1 LGCWVSIW
9 PSHKFVKALGNQ
21 PVWPFGRG
29 HHSLSATLPYPRW
42 PWSPACVLAGPACRV
57 GQLWPRVVVS
67 SPPCTSTVPACC
79 PCRLSAAPVLKEE
92 ASEHGS
98 SLVLP
103 LSVSLFLSHVAARAA
118 RHGHQ
123 LSARVECSCSSA
135 RPLRPAH
142 RPSSL
147 LASRSGRLLS
157 PRAPDGPCRAVPPP
171 SSSCPA
177 CVRDWGATGHPWPCH
192 RRPRV
197 RQAPRCL
204 CASSSPSLALLRPSR

>member
-29 HHSLSATLPYPRW
+29 HHSVSATLPCPGW
-42 PWSPACVLAGPACRV
+42 PWSPASVLAGPACRV
-57 GQLWPRVVVS
+57 GQLWSHAVVS

-79 PCRLSAAPVLKEE
+79 PAAYLLRLCLRRRQACMAPH
-92 ASEHGS
+92 SS
-98 SLVLP
+98 SL
-103 LSVSLFLSHVAARAA
+103 SRSISLSHVAARAA

-123 LSARVECSCSSA
+123 QSARVECSCSSA
-135 RPLRPAH
+135 CPLRLAH

-147 LASRSGRLLS
+147 LASRSGHLLS
-157 PRAPDGPCRAVPPP
+157 PRAPDGPCRAASPP

-177 CVRDWGATGHPWPCH
+177 CVRDQGATGHPWCH
-192 RRPRV
+192 RHPRV
-197 RQAPRCL
+197 RLAPRCL
-204 CASSSPSLALLRPSR
+204 YASSSPSLALLRPSR